1 MPPKAPRLPVRLWHA
16 RVRGALLALCI
27 WMTGAGVAAAADTI
41 ISAHYSEPTTRYA
54 HGVLGDDIEYG
65 SLVITVD
72 NSALPKDLYAGQIDH
87 VIKPF
92 SKQSV
97 ITIRLPEDRVF
108 EDLKPRLVDIDQ
120 NGTTEVIV
128 VESQQDTGAQL
139 AIYNARGAKI
149 AATPHIGT
157 RNRWLA
163 PIGAADLD
171 GDGHIEVAYIDRP
184 HLAKTLRIW
193 RYKNR
198 ELTEIA
204 TIPGL
209 TNHKIGED
217 FISGGI
223 RKCGTRLALV
233 LASADWSRIV
243 GVFYKNGWQTTDLG
257 PLRKRQDLTAALN
270 C

>member
-1 MPPKAPRLPVRLWHA
+1 MLTKAPRPCAHLWHRQA
-16 RVRGALLALCI
+16 RGALMALCL
-27 WMTGAGVAAAADTI
+27 WMAGAGVASAADTI
-41 ISAHYSEPTTRYA
+41 TSAHYSDPTTRYA

-72 NSALPKDLYAGQIDH
+72 NSALPKDSYTDQFAEI
-87 VIKPF
+87 VKPF
-92 SKQSV
+92 FKETV
-97 ITIRLPEDRVF
+97 ITIRLSEDRVF
-108 EDLKPRLVDIDQ
+108 EDLEPRLVDIDQ

-139 AIYNARGAKI
+139 AIYDARGVKI

-163 PIGAADLD
+163 PVGAADLD
-171 GDGHIEVAYIDRP
+171 GDGQIEIAYIDRP

-193 RYKNR
+193 RYENR
-198 ELTEIA
+198 KLTEIA

-223 RKCGTRLALV
+223 RTCGERSALV
-233 LASADWSRIV
+233 LASTDWSRII
-243 GVFYKNGWQTTDLG
+243 GVFYKDGWQTDDLG
-257 PLRKRQDLTAALN
+257 PLKDRKDLNSATR